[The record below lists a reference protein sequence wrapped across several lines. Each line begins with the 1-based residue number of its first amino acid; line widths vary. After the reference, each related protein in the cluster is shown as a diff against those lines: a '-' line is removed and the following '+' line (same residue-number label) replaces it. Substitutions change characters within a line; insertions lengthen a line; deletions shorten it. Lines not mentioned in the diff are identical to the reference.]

1 MALTIANK
9 VVGVETTAIMYENSN
24 THDRQ
29 SIDRAYRQQSG
40 SRNRNDASDRG
51 SHHKSQDNK
60 DDKVVAVVFVVTPLA
75 LAIPSFFS
83 NPKRK
88 AESSLKEKTKDRQRR
103 PRTGGRKRRKQLEKA
118 TNNVIDR
125 KQKARAKTKQIPRII
140 KT

>member
-1 MALTIANK
+1 MALTISNK

-60 DDKVVAVVFVVTPLA
+60 DDKVVAVVFVITPLA
-75 LAIPSFFS
+75 VAIPSFLVTQS
-83 NPKRK
+83 
-88 AESSLKEKTKDRQRR
+88 E
-103 PRTGGRKRRKQLEKA
+103 
-118 TNNVIDR
+118 
-125 KQKARAKTKQIPRII
+125 KQKAA
-140 KT
+140 